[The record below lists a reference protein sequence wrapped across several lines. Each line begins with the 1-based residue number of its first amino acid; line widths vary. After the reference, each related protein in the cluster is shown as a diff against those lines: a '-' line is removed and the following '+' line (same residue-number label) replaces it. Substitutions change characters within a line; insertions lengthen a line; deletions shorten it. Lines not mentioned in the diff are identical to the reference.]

1 MTCVLSLDI
10 AMGRTGW
17 AVGQPVAD
25 ARFSHG
31 VFETENWSG
40 NEGRNLVAFRKHLES
55 LRSLYPLT
63 HVAIEQVFVDV
74 SKASRFQFNGTQGQM
89 MLSGVAL
96 EWAYRS
102 SIKAAEVNIDEWR
115 KRFLGLNRKPKESR
129 GDDKYW
135 KTIALKRAAE
145 LGYWCEHHDEAEAI
159 GILDAAL
166 AALDK
171 PYRLRT
177 NPREARAQADI
188 DNKRGIHA

>member
-17 AVGQPVAD
+17 AVGQPAAD

-74 SKASRFQFNGTQGQM
+74 RKASRFQFNGTQGQM

-96 EWAYRS
+96 EWACRS
-102 SIKAAEVNIDEWR
+102 SIRAVEVNIDDWR
-115 KRFLGLNRKPKESR
+115 MRFLGLNRRPKDHKS
-129 GDDKYW
+129 DDNYW
-135 KTIALKRAAE
+135 KNTALRRAAE
-145 LGYWCEHHDEAEAI
+145 LNYYCQHHDEAEAI
-159 GILDAAL
+159 GILDFAL

-177 NPREARAQADI
+177 NPRQARAQADI
-188 DNKRGIHA
+188 DNKRGIFA

>member
-1 MTCVLSLDI
+1 
-10 AMGRTGW
+10 MGRTGW
-17 AVGQPVAD
+17 AVGLPVAD
-25 ARFSHG
+25 ARFAHG

-55 LRSLYPLT
+55 LRDLYPLT

-74 SKASRFQFNGTQGQM
+74 RKASRFQFNGTQGQM

-96 EWAYRS
+96 EWACRS
-102 SIKAAEVNIDEWR
+102 SIRAVEVNIDDWR
-115 KRFLGLNRKPKESR
+115 MRFLGLNRRPKDHKS
-129 GDDKYW
+129 DDDYW
-135 KTIALKRAAE
+135 KKTALRRAAE
-145 LGYWCEHHDEAEAI
+145 LNYYCHHHDEAEAI
-159 GILDAAL
+159 GILDFAL

-177 NPREARAQADI
+177 NPRQARAQADI